1 MTKIKKHDFIEIDY
15 IGKVKSTDQIFDLTN
30 KEIAEKNNIQMEHE
44 YKPIIICV
52 GEKNILKGIDDNL
65 IDKEVGKEYEFTIK
79 PEDGFGKR
87 NPKLMKLIN
96 VNVFKKSN
104 IMPMP
109 GLQINIDGTLG
120 TIRSFSGGRVI
131 VDFNHPL
138 ADRELVYKV
147 NILREVKDQKEK
159 LTACMKFMNLTDDK
173 FEIELNKDETIIRLK
188 AHLDKTLKEMLEK
201 KVLDLVPEVKK
212 VKIELDIEKDIKK

>member
-201 KVLDLVPEVKK
+201 KVL
-212 VKIELDIEKDIKK
+212 